1 MQLTLNVRAADG
13 SAKTYTT
20 DTIDF
25 SFGVVEDVLDALDFE
40 SMTDSRQ
47 VGAMVIKASKQ
58 LRPFLKELFEGVTE
72 EELRTVKMSNIIEVF
87 KGLYFY
93 ATEELGAI
101 GKKSKN

>member
-1 MQLTLNVRAADG
+1 MELKLNVRTADG

-40 SMTDSRQ
+40 SMSDSRQ

-58 LRPFLKELFEGVTE
+58 LRPFLKELFDGVTE

-87 KGLYFY
+87 KGLYTY
-93 ATEELGAI
+93 ATSELGAI
-101 GKKSKN
+101 GTNSKN